1 MTTLALLMILIPLG
15 IFLLIMLRE
24 PRTLWSGISFFILMA
39 SILVSLVLL
48 SPVYVDWLGEHE
60 VLLSLAVFTVIL
72 AGCFVVVFPALL
84 IFLFLVEGF
93 RLLRREGFRAS
104 NLLSLLFAVLLCAY
118 LVVWPFFYHLEKK
131 GFGAACY
138 AVISFCAV
146 YLLTLMAMYTLSAL
160 LNLIHIKKC
169 RNADYII
176 VLGAGIMGKRVP
188 PLLAARLDKGMAL
201 LEKNPHATL
210 ILSGGQGPGEDI
222 AESEAMAAYVKEKGV
237 DENRILMERR
247 STSTEE
253 NLRFSGELMEKRA
266 EKAPE
271 IIVVTTAYHVFRAL
285 VLAKKEG
292 IKCVGYGAKTKWYFT
307 LNALIREFVGY
318 LRLTWKRHVGVM
330 AGVAAFAFLSV
341 LL

>member
-1 MTTLALLMILIPLG
+1 MTTLALLMTFIPLG
-15 IFLLIMLRE
+15 IFLLVMLWE
-24 PRTLWSGISFFILMA
+24 PRTLWSGISFFILMM
-39 SILVSLVLL
+39 SVLTSMILL

-60 VLLSLAVFTVIL
+60 VLLTLAVLTFTL
-72 AGCFVVVFPALL
+72 AVCFVVIFPVLL

-93 RLLRREGFRAS
+93 RLLRREGFKAS
-104 NLLSLLFAVLLCAY
+104 NLLSLLFAVMLCAY
-118 LVVWPFFYHLEKK
+118 LVIWPLLNNPERK

-138 AVISFCAV
+138 TVISFSAI
-146 YLLTLMAMYTLSAL
+146 YLLALMAMYTLSAL
-160 LNLIHIKKC
+160 LNLLHIRKG

-188 PLLAARLDKGMAL
+188 PLLAARLDKGIAL
-201 LEKNPHATL
+201 MGKNPDAKL
-210 ILSGGQGPGEDI
+210 ILSGGKGPGEEI

-237 DENRILMERR
+237 DEGKILMERR

-253 NLRFSGELMEKRA
+253 NLRFSRELMEKT
-266 EKAPE
+266 EGKPPE

-307 LNALIREFVGY
+307 LNALIREFIGY

-330 AGVAAFAFLSV
+330 AGVSFFIFLCV
-341 LL
+341 LF